1 MWGDALTIDGSIR
14 AGGLEEEEEDDDDGW
29 GSLEIE
35 DREIERDSLG
45 SPSEDAELG
54 DGSERFV

>member
-1 MWGDALTIDGSIR
+1 MTIDGSIR

>member
-1 MWGDALTIDGSIR
+1 MVDGSAR
-14 AGGLEEEEEDDDDGW
+14 AGGLDEEEEGEGDW
-29 GSLEIE
+29 WSLTFE

-54 DGSERFV
+54 GGSEMFV